1 MALIDKTHRY
11 DKLKAPFRGHALA
24 DLLVRRGG
32 KYEFSGSFSF
42 QTEAEYRQLE
52 FRDTTASEEEAEIDK
67 WTGRPG
73 NLYTFD
79 QVSSEIPTWAEVE
92 AEYADDLAEYAAY
105 EGKRKREYPDIK
117 EQLDLLF
124 KDIEAGKLGEA
135 AKTSQFYTTIKGIK
149 DSNP

>member
-1 MALIDKTHRY
+1 MALIDKTIRY

-24 DLLVRRGG
+24 DLLTRRGG

-42 QTEAEYRQLE
+42 QTEAEYQQLE
-52 FRDTTASEEEAEIDK
+52 FRDTTASEEMAEIDP

-73 NLYTFD
+73 NLYTYE
-79 QVSSEIPTWAEVE
+79 QVASEVPTWAEIE
-92 AEYADDLAEYAAY
+92 AEYADDLEEYAAY
-105 EGKRKREYPDIK
+105 EGKRNRQYPDVK

-124 KDIEAGKLGEA
+124 KDIDAGKLGDT
-135 AKTSQFYTTIKGIK
+135 AKTSQFYVTIKGIK